1 MHRIAVLNSGGDSPG
16 MNAAVA
22 SVARSAAL
30 YSTRLVGIVRGYN
43 GVIRKDEALL
53 EAFFANAHKVVAGD
67 TEAEHTLEL
76 VETAIRTD
84 AEGSIPNISQL
95 LDKYRGKLALE
106 ETIEGFLRRFPEYHA
121 DMVDLD
127 METIRDITNMS
138 GSYLRTARCEE
149 FKLAVVRLRSVINLI
164 AAGIEGLVVIGGDG
178 SFQGAT
184 LLCQMGMP
192 CIGIPGT
199 IDNDL
204 AYTEMT
210 LGYDTAV
217 NVCMR
222 AVLQIRSTSRAHDR
236 PHVVE
241 VMGRDAGDIALRTAA
256 ATGTEIL
263 IVREV
268 PWDVNEI
275 ATRLQHE
282 IDNGNTRA
290 TIVISEGAYASMQ
303 PFSIYEFLGPIF
315 EGQNRSL
322 PPDKQRRLWYDERMN
337 ARRLGEVLKYKCHD
351 AKGQAVE
358 VRATVVGYT
367 QRGDFPSAYDAN
379 FAFEAGNL
387 AVRLL
392 VDNKEDLAIGVRDGG
407 VYSLPIEEAFAMQGK
422 RDSRF
427 NRTMFNLIN
436 RL

>member
-1 MHRIAVLNSGGDSPG
+1 MQRIAVLTSGGDSPG

-30 YSTRLVGIVRGYN
+30 YSTRLVGIIRGYN
-43 GVIRKDEALL
+43 GIIRKDEALL
-53 EAFFANAHKVVAGD
+53 DAFFSNAREVVAGD
-67 TEAEHTLEL
+67 
-76 VETAIRTD
+76 VD
-84 AEGSIPNISQL
+84 AENTLKHVEIAVRTEGESYIPDIQWL
-95 LDKYRGKLALE
+95 LEKYHSKLALE
-106 ETIEGFLRRFPEYHA
+106 ESIEAFLRRYPKYHA

-138 GSYLRTARCEE
+138 GSYLRTARCDD
-149 FKLAVVRLRSVINLI
+149 FKRAVVRLRAVINLVS
-164 AAGIEGLVVIGGDG
+164 AGIEGLVVIGGDG

-184 LLCQMGMP
+184 LLCQLGMP

-256 ATGTEIL
+256 ATGAEIL
-263 IVREV
+263 IVRETS
-268 PWDVNEI
+268 WNVNEI
-275 ATRLQHE
+275 ASRLQHE
-282 IDNGNTRA
+282 IDSGNTRA
-290 TIVISEGAYASMQ
+290 TVVISEGAYASME

-315 EGQNRSL
+315 EEQNQNL

-351 AKGQAVE
+351 AQGKPAE

-367 QRGDFPSAYDAN
+367 QRGEMPSAYDAN

-392 VDNKEDLAIGVRDGG
+392 ADNKEDLVIGIRDGG
-407 VYSLPIEEAFAMQGK
+407 VYSLPIDEAFAMQGK

-427 NRTMFNLIN
+427 NRTIFNLIN